1 MEDTGGLLQLFHSIL
16 RWLVLISVGI
26 SGIVALKGYLQKTPI
41 IVWERS
47 LTILA
52 MVVCHIQLLIG
63 GGLYAM
69 KFKTYDAVT
78 ARGNQSWM
86 GDTVRRFWKFEHIG
100 GMVVAIA
107 LITVGRVLSKRAQEE
122 SKKQRHIVV
131 FYGIGLLLILVSIPW
146 PFREAFRSFGWL

>member
-1 MEDTGGLLQLFHSIL
+1 MDSGFLSFFHSLLRYAVLIALLFAFIVNLRGMLAKRPILVGERMVTIIAMVLCHVQLVLGLLLYFMNLSAINQ
-16 RWLVLISVGI
+16 
-26 SGIVALKGYLQKTPI
+26 
-41 IVWERS
+41 
-47 LTILA
+47 
-52 MVVCHIQLLIG
+52 MVDP
-63 GGLYAM
+63 Y
-69 KFKTYDAVT
+69 K
-78 ARGNQSWM
+78 
-86 GDTVRRFWKFEHIG
+86 RFWKFEHIG

>member
-1 MEDTGGLLQLFHSIL
+1 MDSGFLSVFHSLL
-16 RWLVLISVGI
+16 RYAVLIALLFAFIVNLRGMLAKRPILVG
-26 SGIVALKGYLQKTPI
+26 
-41 IVWERS
+41 ERMV
-47 LTILA
+47 TILA
-52 MVVCHIQLLIG
+52 MVLCHVQLVLGLI
-63 GGLYAM
+63 LYFMNLSAI
-69 KFKTYDAVT
+69 
-78 ARGNQSWM
+78 NQM
-86 GDTVRRFWKFEHIG
+86 MDPYKRFWKFEHIG

>member
-1 MEDTGGLLQLFHSIL
+1 MDTGFLSFFHSLLRYAVLIALVFAFIVNLRGMLAKRPIL
-16 RWLVLISVGI
+16 VGERMVTIIAMVLCHVQLVLG
-26 SGIVALKGYLQKTPI
+26 L
-41 IVWERS
+41 
-47 LTILA
+47 ILYFMNLSA
-52 MVVCHIQLLIG
+52 I
-63 GGLYAM
+63 
-69 KFKTYDAVT
+69 
-78 ARGNQSWM
+78 NQM
-86 GDTVRRFWKFEHIG
+86 MDPYKRFWKFEHIG

>member
-1 MEDTGGLLQLFHSIL
+1 MDSGFLSFFHSLL
-16 RWLVLISVGI
+16 RYAVLIALLFAFIVNLRGMLAKRPILVG
-26 SGIVALKGYLQKTPI
+26 
-41 IVWERS
+41 ERMV
-47 LTILA
+47 TILA
-52 MVVCHIQLLIG
+52 MVLCHVQLVLGLI
-63 GGLYAM
+63 LYFMNLSAI
-69 KFKTYDAVT
+69 
-78 ARGNQSWM
+78 NQM
-86 GDTVRRFWKFEHIG
+86 MDPYKRFWKFEHIG

>member
-1 MEDTGGLLQLFHSIL
+1 MDTGFLSFFHSLLRYAVLIALVFAFIVNLRGMLAKRPILVGERMVTIIAMVLCHVQLVLGLLLYFMNLSAINQ
-16 RWLVLISVGI
+16 
-26 SGIVALKGYLQKTPI
+26 
-41 IVWERS
+41 
-47 LTILA
+47 
-52 MVVCHIQLLIG
+52 MVDP
-63 GGLYAM
+63 Y
-69 KFKTYDAVT
+69 K
-78 ARGNQSWM
+78 
-86 GDTVRRFWKFEHIG
+86 RFWKFEHIG

>member
-1 MEDTGGLLQLFHSIL
+1 MDTGFLSFFHSLLRYAVLIALVFAFIVNLRGMLAKRPIL
-16 RWLVLISVGI
+16 VGERMVTIIAMVLCHVQLVLG
-26 SGIVALKGYLQKTPI
+26 L
-41 IVWERS
+41 
-47 LTILA
+47 ILYFMNLSA
-52 MVVCHIQLLIG
+52 INQMVDP
-63 GGLYAM
+63 Y
-69 KFKTYDAVT
+69 K
-78 ARGNQSWM
+78 
-86 GDTVRRFWKFEHIG
+86 RFWKFEHIG

>member
-1 MEDTGGLLQLFHSIL
+1 MDSGFLSFFHSLL
-16 RWLVLISVGI
+16 RYAVLIALLFAFIVNLRGMLAKRPILVG
-26 SGIVALKGYLQKTPI
+26 
-41 IVWERS
+41 ERMV
-47 LTILA
+47 TILA
-52 MVVCHIQLLIG
+52 MVLCHVQLVLGLI
-63 GGLYAM
+63 LYFMNLSAI
-69 KFKTYDAVT
+69 
-78 ARGNQSWM
+78 NQM
-86 GDTVRRFWKFEHIG
+86 VDPYKRFWKFEHIG